1 MCGWHKARENYDIA
15 NQSGLNLQ
23 HIPKKKKK
31 RDVST
36 LEVNFIKTFQNNTH
50 QSVVCVPLLSVSLTY
65 FLNNKFIP
73 ASPVQT

>member
-31 RDVST
+31 EM
-36 LEVNFIKTFQNNTH
+36 LAH
-50 QSVVCVPLLSVSLTY
+50 
-65 FLNNKFIP
+65 
-73 ASPVQT
+73 